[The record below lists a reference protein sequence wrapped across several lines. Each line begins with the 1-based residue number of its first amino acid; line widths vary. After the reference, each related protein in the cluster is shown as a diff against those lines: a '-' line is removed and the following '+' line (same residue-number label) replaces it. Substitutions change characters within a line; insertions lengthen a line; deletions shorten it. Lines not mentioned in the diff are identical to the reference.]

1 MIAVSNQC
9 KSDCESSSLRY
20 KEYIR
25 VPDNNQT
32 LSGTTINLS
41 DNINDI
47 NDVKIKGYFK
57 QTQYSGRQL
66 YNVNGR
72 ARVDSEVSVDSDNW
86 ITINYNNSGNSK
98 RTVNCIMGKSNLVQP
113 NQNYLIVTEIESISG
128 NGELYVNYG
137 YAASPFPELLYSS
150 NVLSNGDVKFDIL
163 TSRSDASSSFY
174 SLATLV
180 KIPAG
185 NTFSIK
191 FRLSILADTTIT
203 QDNFVYEPYT
213 GGVAVPNVDNP
224 QNIETVQ
231 GNVIIT
237 STKGNQSS
245 QITYNLGNNELT
257 GYDYIKDNKLYKYT
271 GKINSYNGETITGD
285 YISTTGGLD
294 NGATVYYKLQS
305 PQQIEISKSGSLSVY
320 GEDTI
325 ISSNIQTEMELIC
338 NANIKIE
345 IRGKLSANAFNDRNF
360 IGTFNLKSLSFET
373 ENNVDFKNKEFEYYK
388 QVNNEH
394 FKIGT
399 FITTEVKDSDTNEI
413 VEVTAMDYG
422 LKFATPYETELD
434 YDGGEVTMQDVL
446 DEILEHVDIE
456 LSSESQTLRNGSFI
470 VDSNQFV
477 NSEMYGDVISA
488 IAGING
494 MFAIITDEDKLKFLT
509 TEETN
514 EVIEDY
520 TELDDKRDTHPIT
533 IVQLGMSQVQG
544 VSVEARWEAGVTQYG
559 EHYLILNDN
568 PFAYTMEKRQ
578 QLAGNILEQVKGL
591 GYSSFESKFAF
602 KPYLEIGDKIKFRN
616 KAGELVDS
624 IVLKIDTDYEDITLS
639 APSIA
644 DATVDYSVI
653 DTERIARR
661 AEIIANQATGE
672 IEMVTR
678 QVRDIGTSV
687 ETNFQNISENFTNY
701 YTIDQ
706 TNELIMNAENGITN
720 TFSRSGGNN
729 IFRNTGLWFK
739 DEDNNYEFWTGDANR
754 GSNDN
759 AVNNTSIILKNG
771 SFSQKQT
778 VPNGE
783 YSINFYYQLLNQFAT
798 ASVKINDVE
807 YSLDSTSLKHF
818 YTGEQDTNGN
828 YIVQPITVTTKQIKI
843 EFICD
848 IDDAVEIY
856 DLMCNNGNATLVY
869 SQNENETTTDT
880 VNISKGITI
889 TSTNMET
896 IFKANAN
903 GIKILTLAGNVI
915 AYFTDKGLSTKELI
929 VEDEAQIVKTLWQ
942 EVGDQTWIT
951 RI

>member
-66 YNVNGR
+66 YNVNRR
-72 ARVDSEVSVDSDNW
+72 ARVDREVSVDSDNW
-86 ITINYNNSGNSK
+86 ITINYNNSDNSE

-137 YAASPFPELLYSS
+137 YTASPFPDLLYSS

-163 TSRSDASSSFY
+163 TSRSDASSRFY

-446 DEILEHVDIE
+446 DEILENVDIE

-771 SFSQKQT
+771 SFSQEQT

-783 YSINFYYQLLNQFAT
+783 YSINFYYQLLNQLAT

-818 YTGEQDTNGN
+818 YTGEQDTNGD

>member
-1 MIAVSNQC
+1 MIAVSSQC
-9 KSDCESSSLRY
+9 REACESNSVRY
-20 KEYIR
+20 KEYI
-25 VPDNNQT
+25 VINQ
-32 LSGTTINLS
+32 
-41 DNINDI
+41 
-47 NDVKIKGYFK
+47 
-57 QTQYSGRQL
+57 QT
-66 YNVNGR
+66 
-72 ARVDSEVSVDSDNW
+72 
-86 ITINYNNSGNSK
+86 
-98 RTVNCIMGKSNLVQP
+98 
-113 NQNYLIVTEIESISG
+113 
-128 NGELYVNYG
+128 
-137 YAASPFPELLYSS
+137 
-150 NVLSNGDVKFDIL
+150 
-163 TSRSDASSSFY
+163 
-174 SLATLV
+174 
-180 KIPAG
+180 
-185 NTFSIK
+185 
-191 FRLSILADTTIT
+191 
-203 QDNFVYEPYT
+203 
-213 GGVAVPNVDNP
+213 
-224 QNIETVQ
+224 
-231 GNVIIT
+231 
-237 STKGNQSS
+237 
-245 QITYNLGNNELT
+245 
-257 GYDYIKDNKLYKYT
+257 
-271 GKINSYNGETITGD
+271 
-285 YISTTGGLD
+285 
-294 NGATVYYKLQS
+294 
-305 PQQIEISKSGSLSVY
+305 
-320 GEDTI
+320 
-325 ISSNIQTEMELIC
+325 
-338 NANIKIE
+338 IE

-373 ENNVDFKNKEFEYYK
+373 ENNIDFKNKEFEYYK

-399 FITTEVKDSDTNEI
+399 FITTEVKDSDTNEL

-446 DEILEHVDIE
+446 DEILENVDIE

-494 MFAIITDEDKLKFLT
+494 MFAVITSDDKLKLLT
-509 TEETN
+509 TNSTVTTKTRKVEQEVEAMQIDYSGNTDVGNRHIYAYYEIDPQKDIIVRVYYPHLEKELEIDGIRYERKNYDFEFQRIGVYGDFFRFFAFYDFHADSEDSRDFINGDYIISKDDFSLTMPNGIKLTSEPDPLAEAEDGLYVYINSSCDLKYNFKDEEDYQKYVDLYFDGDEEAMDERYMPRSELQLSVIQLDSEQYQED

-644 DATVDYSVI
+644 DATVDYSVV

-687 ETNFQNISENFTNY
+687 ETNFQNMSENFTNY

-771 SFSQKQT
+771 SFSQEQT

-783 YSINFYYQLLNQFAT
+783 YSINFYYQLLNQLAT

>member
-1 MIAVSNQC
+1 MIAVSSQC

-66 YNVNGR
+66 YNVNSR

-86 ITINYNNSGNSK
+86 ITINYNNSDNSE
-98 RTVNCIMGKSNLVQP
+98 RTVNCIMSKSNLVQP

-128 NGELYVNYG
+128 NGKLYVNYG
-137 YAASPFPELLYSS
+137 YVASPFPELLYSS

-245 QITYNLGNNELT
+245 QITYNLGNNELA
-257 GYDYIKDNKLYKYT
+257 GYDYIKDNKLYKFT

-338 NANIKIE
+338 ITNIKIE

-446 DEILEHVDIE
+446 DEILENVDIE

-494 MFAIITDEDKLKFLT
+494 MFAIITYEDKLKFLT

-544 VSVEARWEAGVTQYG
+544 VSVEERWEAGVTQYG

-672 IEMVTR
+672 IEMATR

-771 SFSQKQT
+771 SFSQEQT

>member
-1 MIAVSNQC
+1 MIAVSNATKEAC
-9 KSDCESSSLRY
+9 NSASLTY
-20 KEYIR
+20 KEFIII
-25 VPDNNQT
+25 DN
-32 LSGTTINLS
+32 
-41 DNINDI
+41 
-47 NDVKIKGYFK
+47 
-57 QTQYSGRQL
+57 
-66 YNVNGR
+66 
-72 ARVDSEVSVDSDNW
+72 
-86 ITINYNNSGNSK
+86 
-98 RTVNCIMGKSNLVQP
+98 
-113 NQNYLIVTEIESISG
+113 
-128 NGELYVNYG
+128 
-137 YAASPFPELLYSS
+137 
-150 NVLSNGDVKFDIL
+150 
-163 TSRSDASSSFY
+163 
-174 SLATLV
+174 
-180 KIPAG
+180 
-185 NTFSIK
+185 
-191 FRLSILADTTIT
+191 
-203 QDNFVYEPYT
+203 
-213 GGVAVPNVDNP
+213 
-224 QNIETVQ
+224 
-231 GNVIIT
+231 
-237 STKGNQSS
+237 
-245 QITYNLGNNELT
+245 
-257 GYDYIKDNKLYKYT
+257 
-271 GKINSYNGETITGD
+271 ETI
-285 YISTTGGLD
+285 
-294 NGATVYYKLQS
+294 
-305 PQQIEISKSGSLSVY
+305 EI
-320 GEDTI
+320 
-325 ISSNIQTEMELIC
+325 N
-338 NANIKIE
+338 
-345 IRGKLSANAFNDRNF
+345 GKLTATAFNDRNF
-360 IGTFNLKSLSFET
+360 IGTFNLKSLTFET
-373 ENNVDFKNKEFEYYK
+373 ENDIDYKEKEFEYYK
-388 QVNNEH
+388 QVNNEA

-399 FITTEVKDSDTNEI
+399 FITTEVEDSDTNE
-413 VEVTAMDYG
+413 VVKVTAMDYG
-422 LKFATPYETELD
+422 LKFATPYETSLD
-434 YDGGEVTMQDVL
+434 YDSGEITMQDVL
-446 DEILEHVDIE
+446 DEILTNVNIQ
-456 LSSESQTLRNGSFI
+456 LSSESQTLRNGNFI

-477 NSEMYGDVISA
+477 NSEVYGDVISA

-494 MFAIITDEDKLKFLT
+494 MFAVITSDDKLKLLT
-509 TEETN
+509 TNSTVTTKTRKVEQEVEAMQIDYSGNPDVGNRQIQAYYEIDPQKDIIVRVYYPHLEKELEIDGIRYERKNYDFEFQRIGVYGDYFRFFAFYDFHADSEDSRDFINGDYIISKDDFSLTMPNGIKLTSEPDPLAEMEDGLYVYINSSCDLKYNFKDEEDYQKYVDLYFDGDESAMDERYMPRSELQLSVIQLDSEQYQED

-729 IFRNTGLWFK
+729 IFRNTGLWFEETK
-739 DEDNNYEFWTGDANR
+739 DEKLYIYPNNELYPSNETYSGAVAMYEYWTGYAKRTTEDKATN
-754 GSNDN
+754 NN
-759 AVNNTSIILKNG
+759 AILVQKG
-771 SFSQKQT
+771 SFIQEQE
-778 VPNGE
+778 VPNGN
-783 YSINFYYQLLNQFAT
+783 YTISFYYEKLKLFAT
-798 ASVKINDVE
+798 TSVIINDVE
-807 YSLDSTSLKHF
+807 YPLESMETKLF
-818 YTGEQDTNGN
+818 YTGEKNTTNDE
-828 YIVQPITVTTKQIKI
+828 YIVQPLVVNSRRIKI
-843 EFICD
+843 EFKSNT
-848 IDDAVEIY
+848 DDGLKVY
-856 DLMCNNGNATLVY
+856 DLMCNKGSARLVY

-896 IFKANAN
+896 IFKANAD
-903 GIKILTLAGNVI
+903 GIRITKLNSFVI
-915 AYFTDKGLSTKELI
+915 AYFTDKGLSTKEI
-929 VEDEAQIVKTLWQ
+929 VVEDEAQIVKTLWQ

>member
-1 MIAVSNQC
+1 MIAVSSQC
-9 KSDCESSSLRY
+9 REACESNSVRY
-20 KEYIR
+20 KEYI
-25 VPDNNQT
+25 VINQ
-32 LSGTTINLS
+32 
-41 DNINDI
+41 
-47 NDVKIKGYFK
+47 
-57 QTQYSGRQL
+57 QT
-66 YNVNGR
+66 
-72 ARVDSEVSVDSDNW
+72 
-86 ITINYNNSGNSK
+86 
-98 RTVNCIMGKSNLVQP
+98 
-113 NQNYLIVTEIESISG
+113 
-128 NGELYVNYG
+128 
-137 YAASPFPELLYSS
+137 
-150 NVLSNGDVKFDIL
+150 
-163 TSRSDASSSFY
+163 
-174 SLATLV
+174 
-180 KIPAG
+180 
-185 NTFSIK
+185 
-191 FRLSILADTTIT
+191 
-203 QDNFVYEPYT
+203 
-213 GGVAVPNVDNP
+213 
-224 QNIETVQ
+224 
-231 GNVIIT
+231 
-237 STKGNQSS
+237 
-245 QITYNLGNNELT
+245 
-257 GYDYIKDNKLYKYT
+257 
-271 GKINSYNGETITGD
+271 
-285 YISTTGGLD
+285 
-294 NGATVYYKLQS
+294 
-305 PQQIEISKSGSLSVY
+305 
-320 GEDTI
+320 
-325 ISSNIQTEMELIC
+325 
-338 NANIKIE
+338 IE

-399 FITTEVKDSDTNEI
+399 FITTEVKDSDTNEL

-422 LKFATPYETELD
+422 LKFAIPYETELD

-446 DEILEHVDIE
+446 DEILENVDIE

-494 MFAIITDEDKLKFLT
+494 MFAVITSDDKLKLLT
-509 TEETN
+509 TNSTVTTKTRKVEQEVEAMQIDYSGNPDVGNRQIQAYYEIDPQKDIIVRVYYPHLEKELEIDGIRYERKNYDFEFQRIGVYGDYFRFFAFYDFHADSEDSRDFINGDYIISKDDFSLTMPNGIKLTSEPDPLAEMEDGLYVYINSSCDLKYNFKDEEDYQKYVDLYFDGDESAMDERYMPRSELQLSVIQLDSEQYQED

-729 IFRNTGLWFK
+729 IFRNTGLWFEETK
-739 DEDNNYEFWTGDANR
+739 DEKLYIYPNNELYPSSETYSGAVAMYEYWTGYAKRTSEDKATN
-754 GSNDN
+754 NN
-759 AVNNTSIILKNG
+759 AILVQKG
-771 SFSQKQT
+771 SFIQEQE
-778 VPNGE
+778 VPNGN
-783 YSINFYYQLLNQFAT
+783 YTISFYYEKLKLFAT
-798 ASVKINDVE
+798 TSVIINDVE
-807 YSLDSTSLKHF
+807 YPLESMETKLF
-818 YTGEQDTNGN
+818 YTGEKDTTNDE
-828 YIVQPITVTTKQIKI
+828 YIVQPLVVNSRRIKI
-843 EFICD
+843 EFKSNT
-848 IDDAVEIY
+848 DDGLKVY
-856 DLMCNNGNATLVY
+856 DLMCNKGSARLVY

-896 IFKANAN
+896 IFKANAD
-903 GIKILTLAGNVI
+903 GIRILTLTGNVV

-929 VEDEAQIVKTLWQ
+929 VENEAKIIKTLWQ
-942 EVGDQTWIT
+942 EVDDQTWIT

>member
-1 MIAVSNQC
+1 MIAVSSQC
-9 KSDCESSSLRY
+9 REACESNSVRY
-20 KEYIR
+20 KEYI
-25 VPDNNQT
+25 VINQ
-32 LSGTTINLS
+32 
-41 DNINDI
+41 
-47 NDVKIKGYFK
+47 
-57 QTQYSGRQL
+57 QT
-66 YNVNGR
+66 
-72 ARVDSEVSVDSDNW
+72 
-86 ITINYNNSGNSK
+86 
-98 RTVNCIMGKSNLVQP
+98 
-113 NQNYLIVTEIESISG
+113 
-128 NGELYVNYG
+128 
-137 YAASPFPELLYSS
+137 
-150 NVLSNGDVKFDIL
+150 
-163 TSRSDASSSFY
+163 
-174 SLATLV
+174 
-180 KIPAG
+180 
-185 NTFSIK
+185 
-191 FRLSILADTTIT
+191 
-203 QDNFVYEPYT
+203 
-213 GGVAVPNVDNP
+213 
-224 QNIETVQ
+224 
-231 GNVIIT
+231 
-237 STKGNQSS
+237 
-245 QITYNLGNNELT
+245 
-257 GYDYIKDNKLYKYT
+257 
-271 GKINSYNGETITGD
+271 
-285 YISTTGGLD
+285 
-294 NGATVYYKLQS
+294 
-305 PQQIEISKSGSLSVY
+305 
-320 GEDTI
+320 
-325 ISSNIQTEMELIC
+325 
-338 NANIKIE
+338 IE

-373 ENNVDFKNKEFEYYK
+373 ENNIDFKNKEFEYYK

-399 FITTEVKDSDTNEI
+399 FITTEVKDSDTNEL

-422 LKFATPYETELD
+422 LKFAIPYETELD

-446 DEILEHVDIE
+446 DEILENVDIE

-494 MFAIITDEDKLKFLT
+494 MFAVITSDDKLKLLT
-509 TEETN
+509 TNSTVTTKTRKVEQEVEAMQIDYSGNPDVGNRQIQAYYEIDPQKDIVVRVYYPHLEKELEIDGIRYERKNYDFEFQRIGVYGDFFRFFAFYDFHADSEDSRDFINGDYIISKDDFSLTMPNGIKLTSEPDPLAEAEDGLYVYINSSCDLKYGFKDEEDYQKYVDLYFDGDESAMDERYMPRSELQLSVIQLDSEQYQED

-644 DATVDYSVI
+644 DSTVDYRVI

-729 IFRNTGLWFK
+729 IFRNTGLWFEETK
-739 DEDNNYEFWTGDANR
+739 DEKLYIYPNNELYPSSETYSGAVAMYEYWTGYAKRTSEDKATN
-754 GSNDN
+754 NN
-759 AVNNTSIILKNG
+759 AILVQKG
-771 SFSQKQT
+771 SFIQEQE
-778 VPNGE
+778 VPNGN
-783 YSINFYYQLLNQFAT
+783 YTISFYYEKLKLFAT
-798 ASVKINDVE
+798 TSVIINDVE
-807 YSLDSTSLKHF
+807 YPLESMETKLF
-818 YTGEQDTNGN
+818 YTGEKNTTNDE
-828 YIVQPITVTTKQIKI
+828 YIVQPLVVNSRRIKI
-843 EFICD
+843 EFKSNT
-848 IDDAVEIY
+848 DDGLKVY
-856 DLMCNNGNATLVY
+856 DLMCNKGSARLVY

-896 IFKANAN
+896 IFKANAD
-903 GIKILTLAGNVI
+903 GIRITKLNSFVI
-915 AYFTDKGLSTKELI
+915 AYFTDKGLSTKEI
-929 VEDEAQIVKTLWQ
+929 VVEDEAQIVKTLWQ

>member
-1 MIAVSNQC
+1 MIVVSNQC

-66 YNVNGR
+66 YNVNRR
-72 ARVDSEVSVDSDNW
+72 ARVDREVSVDSDNW
-86 ITINYNNSGNSK
+86 ITINYNNSDNSE
-98 RTVNCIMGKSNLVQP
+98 RTVNCIMVKSNLVQP

-137 YAASPFPELLYSS
+137 YTASPFPDLLYSS

-163 TSRSDASSSFY
+163 TSKSDASSSFY

-305 PQQIEISKSGSLSVY
+305 PQQIEILKSGSLSVY

-399 FITTEVKDSDTNEI
+399 FITTEVKDSDTNEL

-422 LKFATPYETELD
+422 LKFAIPYETELD

-446 DEILEHVDIE
+446 DEILENVDIE

-494 MFAIITDEDKLKFLT
+494 MFAIITYEDKLKFLT

-544 VSVEARWEAGVTQYG
+544 VSVEERWEAGVTQYG

-771 SFSQKQT
+771 SFSQEQT

>member
-1 MIAVSNQC
+1 MIAVSNATKEAC
-9 KSDCESSSLRY
+9 NSASLTY
-20 KEYIR
+20 KEFIII
-25 VPDNNQT
+25 DN
-32 LSGTTINLS
+32 
-41 DNINDI
+41 
-47 NDVKIKGYFK
+47 
-57 QTQYSGRQL
+57 
-66 YNVNGR
+66 
-72 ARVDSEVSVDSDNW
+72 
-86 ITINYNNSGNSK
+86 
-98 RTVNCIMGKSNLVQP
+98 
-113 NQNYLIVTEIESISG
+113 
-128 NGELYVNYG
+128 
-137 YAASPFPELLYSS
+137 
-150 NVLSNGDVKFDIL
+150 
-163 TSRSDASSSFY
+163 
-174 SLATLV
+174 
-180 KIPAG
+180 
-185 NTFSIK
+185 
-191 FRLSILADTTIT
+191 
-203 QDNFVYEPYT
+203 
-213 GGVAVPNVDNP
+213 
-224 QNIETVQ
+224 ET
-231 GNVIIT
+231 
-237 STKGNQSS
+237 
-245 QITYNLGNNELT
+245 
-257 GYDYIKDNKLYKYT
+257 
-271 GKINSYNGETITGD
+271 
-285 YISTTGGLD
+285 
-294 NGATVYYKLQS
+294 
-305 PQQIEISKSGSLSVY
+305 
-320 GEDTI
+320 
-325 ISSNIQTEMELIC
+325 
-338 NANIKIE
+338 IE
-345 IRGKLSANAFNDRNF
+345 IRGKLTATAFNDKNF

-373 ENNVDFKNKEFEYYK
+373 ENNIDFKNKEFEYYK

-399 FITTEVKDSDTNEI
+399 FITTEVKDSDTNEL

-422 LKFATPYETELD
+422 LKFAIPYETELD

-446 DEILEHVDIE
+446 DEILENVDIE

-494 MFAIITDEDKLKFLT
+494 MFAVITSDDKLKLLT
-509 TEETN
+509 TNSTVTTKTRKVEQEVEAMQIDYSGNPDVGNRQIQAYYEIDPQKDIIVRVYYPHLEKELEIDGIRYERKVYDFEFQRIGVYGDYFRFFAFYDFHADSEDSRDFINGDYIISKDDFSLTMPNGIKLTSEPDPLAEAEDGLYVYINSSCDLKYDFKDEEDYQKYVDLYFDGDESAMDERYMPRSELQLSVIQLDSEQYQED

-729 IFRNTGLWFK
+729 IFRNTGLWFEETK
-739 DEDNNYEFWTGDANR
+739 DEKLYIYPNNELYPSNETYSGAVAMYEYWTGYAKRTTEDKATN
-754 GSNDN
+754 NN
-759 AVNNTSIILKNG
+759 AILVQKG
-771 SFSQKQT
+771 SFIQEQE
-778 VPNGE
+778 VPNGN
-783 YSINFYYQLLNQFAT
+783 YTISFYYEKLKLFAT
-798 ASVKINDVE
+798 TSVIINDVE
-807 YSLDSTSLKHF
+807 YPLESMETKLF
-818 YTGEQDTNGN
+818 YTGEKNTTNDE
-828 YIVQPITVTTKQIKI
+828 YIVQPLVVNSRRIKI
-843 EFICD
+843 EFKSNT
-848 IDDAVEIY
+848 DDGLKVY
-856 DLMCNNGNATLVY
+856 DLMCNKGSARLVY

-896 IFKANAN
+896 IFKANAD
-903 GIKILTLAGNVI
+903 GIRITKLNSFVI
-915 AYFTDKGLSTKELI
+915 AYFTDKGLSTKEI
-929 VEDEAQIVKTLWQ
+929 VVEDEAQIVKTLWQ